1 MNSDIYKAS
10 YQDPNVAKQQ
20 LSSLGYSYDDVLSS
34 PNAKVFVDK
43 SGQPNIAFRGS
54 KRVVDDFLVSDPL
67 LAVGLSKYDPRHQ
80 ESSELVRKV
89 NEKYNRKPNL
99 YGHSLGGHLAAS
111 NAAQANQVFINNS
124 AVGLGDSRTL
134 PKNVQ
139 HTRNSNDLVSG
150 LSVFQKGNI
159 KTNFNPF
166 QSPLQAHSYKPSTLT
181 ATGLNVFNKI
191 RSPFF

>member
-1 MNSDIYKAS
+1 MNTIFEAS
-10 YQDPNVAKQQ
+10 YQNPTKARQSFEN
-20 LSSLGYSYDDVLSS
+20 LGYSYDTQLST
-34 PNAKVFVDK
+34 PEHKVFVDEQ
-43 SGQPNIAFRGS
+43 GQPNIAFRGS
-54 KRVVDDFLVSDPL
+54 KRVEDFLISDPL
-67 LAVGLSKYDPRHQ
+67 VAIGLSKYDPRHR